1 MPILNSRMEAIN
13 AAGDIVAAPEKL
25 IGVGPSIPVVIT
37 VTEEVQQAYSD
48 GGKTPPEPVNGFA
61 LIDTGASVTCFD
73 VDAAQKAG
81 LPQISVAKMTS
92 ATHSNQTVPTFAGTV
107 VCPAF
112 NINVEEGMGANL
124 SAQGNNL
131 VALIGRDLLQSA
143 VLIYNGP
150 DGHFSLSL

>member
-1 MPILNSRMEAIN
+1 MEARN
-13 AAGDIVAAPEKL
+13 ASGDIVATPETL
-25 IGVGPSIPVVIT
+25 IEVGPSIPVVIT
-37 VTEEVQQAYSD
+37 VAEEVQQAYSD
-48 GGKTPPEPVNGFA
+48 RGETPPEPVNGFA

-73 VDAAQKAG
+73 VDAAQKAR
-81 LPQISVAKMTS
+81 LPQISVSKMTS

-107 VCPAF
+107 VCPTF